1 MMILGVSAKEEEE
14 EEEEEKEEE
23 EEEEG
28 YLGAELPQFEAKI
41 ELSSL
46 T

>member
-14 EEEEEKEEE
+14 EEEEE
-23 EEEEG
+23 

>member
-1 MMILGVSAKEEEE
+1 MMILGVSAKEE
-14 EEEEEKEEE
+14 EEE